1 MLIAFIGGGNMAT
14 ALVGGLLKPARQGL
28 EIRVADPSDD
38 ARRRLRSDFGV
49 AVAERGTEIVA
60 GADVIVLAV
69 KPQVIPAVLRDLSGS
84 VEPGQ
89 LVLSIAAGTTIGN
102 IASGLGSPADAQQP
116 IIRAMPN
123 TPALIGAGITGL
135 CAGPG
140 CKPHHREQ
148 AERILRAAGRVVW
161 LRDEALMD
169 AVTAISGSG
178 PAYFFLLAEALAAAG
193 ERLGLP
199 ADTARELAEYT
210 CSGAGAMLASSADG
224 AATLR
229 RRVTSPGGTTQAALE
244 AFGAGGFTELVY
256 RAVAAAERRGKEL
269 AGGGDRA

>member
-14 ALVGGLLKPARQGL
+14 ALVAGLQKTGRSGL
-28 EIRVADPSDD
+28 DIRVADPSDD

-49 AVAERGTEIVA
+49 TVAERAADVVE

-69 KPQVIPAVLRDLSGS
+69 KPQVMTAVLGELVGK

-89 LVLSIAAGTTIGN
+89 LVLSIAAGTTIDD
-102 IASGLGSPADAQQP
+102 ISSALGDGIPVV
-116 IIRAMPN
+116 RAMPN

-148 AERILRAAGRVVW
+148 AERVLKSSGDVVW
-161 LRDEALMD
+161 VEGESLMD

-178 PAYFFLLAEALAAAG
+178 PAYFFLLAESLARAG

-199 ADTARELAEYT
+199 VEVSRHLAEAT
-210 CSGAGAMLASSADG
+210 AAGAGAMLNASEDG
-224 AATLR
+224 AAALR
-229 RRVTSPGGTTQAALE
+229 RRVTSPGGTTQAALD
-244 AFGAGGFTELVY
+244 AFEQGGFAELVY
-256 RAVAAAERRGKEL
+256 AAAAAAERRGKEL
-269 AGGGDRA
+269 SGAGADG